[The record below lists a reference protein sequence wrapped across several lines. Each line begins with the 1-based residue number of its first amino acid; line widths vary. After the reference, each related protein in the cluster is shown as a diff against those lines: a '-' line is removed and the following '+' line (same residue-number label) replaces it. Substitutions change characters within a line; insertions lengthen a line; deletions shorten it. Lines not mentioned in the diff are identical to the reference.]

1 MVYQILLVISIV
13 FIALGIILAGV
24 SVYVFRKRNMAEV
37 YDSLLNRG
45 YVQKIEKRKNKKTK
59 KYENASKAVAS
70 DMNDSI
76 PKVNISINSV
86 SDKHTS
92 TLTQPLKNN
101 IDYSSNSGYTTPL
114 NVPSD
119 GKEGLTTML
128 ETQISNEN
136 FKIVEE
142 LYYSFSKETI

>member
-13 FIALGIILAGV
+13 FIASGIILAGV

-45 YVQKIEKRKNKKTK
+45 YVQRIEKRNNKKSK
-59 KYENASKAVAS
+59 KYENVNKAVTS
-70 DMNDSI
+70 EMNDSI
-76 PKVNISINSV
+76 PKVNTSIKSVRDKQNS
-86 SDKHTS
+86 D
-92 TLTQPLKNN
+92 LTQPLKNN

-114 NVPSD
+114 NVSYD
-119 GKEGLTTML
+119 GKDGLTTML
-128 ETQISNEN
+128 ETQISNDN
-136 FKIVEE
+136 FKIVKE